1 MNFLEKTVEQLLQS
15 GVDMTHLTIVT
26 PNKRPGVFIRRLL
39 EKKGYSGFLP
49 AFTTITDLMAS
60 LSGKAGIQGA
70 SLWLFAYDVYR
81 QVIAEPE
88 DFNGFLKWFPTLA
101 KDWDE
106 MLLHHGEDAD
116 ILEYLADEERIR
128 NWSENLGEP
137 EEGSARRRYMQF
149 WRNAALFF
157 PVLRKRLTDNDIFT
171 TGMAQLEVQN
181 RLKSG
186 NLGIEGK
193 YLFLGFNAL
202 NPAEEQLIRY
212 LLKNGSGEILFD
224 TDAYY
229 MNDRRQEAGFFLRKY
244 THWPEFTSEKPFSFL
259 ADDFRAAKSI
269 SVYESPGSISQTKA
283 IPQILKQMQNGTAE
297 ELLDT
302 AIVLLDENL
311 LAPLLEVLP
320 DGLPV
325 NITMGY
331 PLKNLSFSTAVAQ
344 VFNIQKQ
351 LAKSKNSYYYAD
363 LLPILE
369 EMEATPEDRQIIQQF
384 RVQLETRNL
393 IYIKFTH
400 LEEMLGRLSY
410 FALLRPAG
418 NSQELLEEILAFARE
433 VKFRL
438 LTDVVYEN
446 VSAIENALG
455 TIRNQVENIGF
466 ALSFDAL
473 EFLMNQILQT
483 HNITFEGEPL
493 EGLQV
498 MGLLETRLLDFRRI
512 ILLSA
517 NEGIMPAPA
526 SQNTFVPFDVRRQY
540 GLPTYHENDSIYA
553 YQFYRLL
560 QSSEEIHILYSG
572 VSGDGS
578 SGEKSRFLTQLEYED
593 AHHSINHWLVESSGK
608 IVQQNLMEVPKT
620 PVVMER
626 LAEWQQRISVSSLTN
641 YAYNPINF
649 YFQTVLK
656 TRESGEISEELSI
669 RDYGNLMHKLLESIY
684 KPLLG
689 KVLQEQDLQWTEE
702 KISQETEKVI
712 EAMNHQP
719 EYYARGLNY
728 LHRQMAERTASEVL
742 RYDLNL
748 VKDGHELIIHDLEH
762 HFKEVPYTLP
772 ESGREVKF
780 HGIIDRIDEL
790 DGQLRIIDY
799 KTGKSKDSSNI
810 PTDSEKLTMFFFNYQ
825 NRQALQLYLYRY
837 VLEQSDHWKNR
848 EMATG
853 IWSFAEVRRGV
864 QDFVAERGQLASAL
878 EGIAA
883 VIEEILNPAIPF
895 VEKEQPSY

>member
-1 MNFLEKTVEQLLQS
+1 MQN

-49 AFTTITDLMAS
+49 AFTTITDLMAT

-70 SLWLFAYDVYR
+70 SLWLFGYDVYR

-106 MLLHHGEDAD
+106 MLLHHGKDTD

-137 EEGSARRRYMQF
+137 EEGSVRRRYMQF
-149 WRNAALFF
+149 WRNAGLFL
-157 PVLRKRLTDNDIFT
+157 PVLRQRLMENEIFT
-171 TGMAQLEVQN
+171 TGMHQLEVQN
-181 RLKSG
+181 RLKAE
-186 NLGIEGK
+186 NLGWEGN

-202 NPAEEQLIRY
+202 NPAEEQLIRAS
-212 LLKNGSGEILFD
+212 LKNGRGNIFFD
-224 TDAYY
+224 ADEYY
-229 MNDRRQEAGFFLRKY
+229 MKDRRQEAGFFLRKY
-244 THWPEFTSEKPFSFL
+244 AHWPEFSAEKPFSFL
-259 ADDFRAAKSI
+259 ADDFRASKSI
-269 SVYESPGSISQTKA
+269 SLYESPGSISQTKA
-283 IPQILKQMQNGTAE
+283 IPQILKEMQNGTAE

-344 VFNIQKQ
+344 VFNLQKQ
-351 LAKSKNSYYYAD
+351 LTKHKSSYYYAD

-393 IYIKFTH
+393 IYIKLPD
-400 LEEMLGRLSY
+400 LEAMLGGLSY
-410 FALLRPAG
+410 FALLRPAAH
-418 NSQELLEEILAFARE
+418 SQELLEKILAYAHE
-433 VKFRL
+433 VKFRPV
-438 LTDVVYEN
+438 TDVVYEN
-446 VSAIENALG
+446 ISAIENALG
-455 TIRNQVENIGF
+455 TIRNQVANIGF

-593 AHHSINHWLVESSGK
+593 THHSLNHWLVESSGK
-608 IVQQNLMEVPKT
+608 IIQQNLMSVPKT
-620 PVVMER
+620 QVVMDR
-626 LAEWQQRISVSSLTN
+626 LAEWQQKISVSSLTN

-656 TRESGEISEELSI
+656 TRESGEISEELSV
-669 RDYGNLMHKLLESIY
+669 RDYGNLMHKLLETIY

-689 KVLQEQDLQWTEE
+689 KVLQEEDLQWTKEE
-702 KISQETEKVI
+702 ISRETDRVI
-712 EAMNHQP
+712 EAMKHQP

-728 LHRQMAERTASEVL
+728 LHRQMAERTALEVI

-748 VKDGHELIIHDLEH
+748 IKNGHQLLIHALEH
-762 HFKEVPYTLP
+762 HFKEVPYVLP
-772 ESGREVKF
+772 ISGREVKF
-780 HGIIDRIDEL
+780 HGVIDRIDEL
-790 DGQLRIIDY
+790 DGQLRVIDY
-799 KTGKSKDSSNI
+799 KTGSSKDASNI
-810 PTDSEKLTMFFFNYQ
+810 PTDSEKLAEYFFNYQ
-825 NRQALQLYLYRY
+825 NRQALQLFVYRY
-837 VLEQSDHWKNR
+837 VLEQSENWKNR

-864 QDFVAERGQLASAL
+864 QDFVAEPEQLASAL
-878 EGIAA
+878 EGIAV
-883 VIEEILNPAIPF
+883 VIEEILNPDIPF
-895 VEKEQPSY
+895 VEKEQPSF